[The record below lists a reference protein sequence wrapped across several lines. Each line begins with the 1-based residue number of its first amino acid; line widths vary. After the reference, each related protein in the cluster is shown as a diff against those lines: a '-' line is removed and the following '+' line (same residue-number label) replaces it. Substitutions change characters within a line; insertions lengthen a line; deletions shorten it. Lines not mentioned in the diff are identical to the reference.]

1 MNTTRLKKLLI
12 LNTPYVVIGLYATKL
27 GEAWRLA
34 EGTDASNK
42 FLHLMDGLSAAFRS
56 PFPSLYPADLL
67 IGIVVGC
74 LLRLAVYEK
83 GRNAKKYRH
92 NVEYGSARWGTHSDI
107 APFIDPDPWNNVI
120 LTKTESLTMNSRPK
134 APRNARNRNVL
145 VVGGSGSGKTR
156 FFIKPNIM
164 QCTKTKGT
172 SLVVTDSKGT
182 LVVECGKMLVAA
194 GYELRILNTIN
205 FQKSMHYNP
214 FAYIRSETDI
224 LKLVTTLITNTKGE
238 GKGGDDFWIKA
249 ETLLYVALIGYIH
262 YELPEEKQN
271 FSTLI
276 DLLNKM
282 QVREDDEDF
291 QNEVDEL
298 FEKLAQKKPEHFAV
312 RQYLK
317 YKMASGKTAKSILV
331 SCGARLAVFDI
342 EELREITAYD
352 ELHLDTIGDK
362 RTALFLIMSDTD
374 ASFNFLIS
382 MAYSQLFNLLCEKAD
397 DVYGGRLPVHVRCL
411 IDEFANI
418 GQIPN
423 FEKLVATIRSRE
435 ISACIVLQA
444 QSQLK
449 AIYKDN
455 ADTIVGNCDTLLFL
469 GGKEKTTLKEMEE
482 LLGKETIDTYNTGES
497 RGREVSH
504 SLNYQK
510 LGKSLMSVD
519 ELAVMDG
526 GKCILQLR
534 GVRPFLSDK
543 YDITSHPNYKYLS
556 DSNPRNAFN
565 IEKFLS
571 RRLKLRLEEEYAAF
585 EVSVEEHS
593 DDDEALMEEWTDITK
608 LEAAG
613 YGGLL

>member
-56 PFPSLYPADLL
+56 PFPSFYPADLL

-172 SLVVTDSKGT
+172 SLIVTDPKGT

-205 FQKSMHYNP
+205 FRKSMHYNP

-224 LKLVTTLITNTKGE
+224 LKLVTTLIANTKGE
-238 GKGGDDFWIKA
+238 GKGGDDFWVKA

>member
-27 GEAWRLA
+27 VEAWRLA

-172 SLVVTDSKGT
+172 SLVVTDPKGT